1 LAAYEERVGAELGR
15 SVQIDQIGGFV
26 RAEGDYLLQVAMDG
40 GVDNGMKTIVQT
52 E

>member
-15 SVQIDQIGGFV
+15 SVQIDRIGGFV
-26 RAEGDYLLQVAMDG
+26 HAKGDYLLDVAMDG

>member
-26 RAEGDYLLQVAMDG
+26 RAEGDYLLLVAIDG
-40 GVDNGMKTIVQT
+40 GVDNGMKSIVLRV
-52 E
+52 

>member
-15 SVQIDQIGGFV
+15 SVQIDQVGGFV
-26 RAEGDYLLQVAMDG
+26 RTEGDYLLQVAMDG